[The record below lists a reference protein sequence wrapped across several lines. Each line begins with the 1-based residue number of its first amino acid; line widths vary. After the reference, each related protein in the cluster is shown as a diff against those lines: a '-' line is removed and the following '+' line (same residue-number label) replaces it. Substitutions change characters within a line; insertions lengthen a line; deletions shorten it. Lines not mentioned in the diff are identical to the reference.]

1 MVNDNALAVAFAVFS
16 WWIGTGVI
24 LWLDRLGQRQMRWS
38 LWLWSVLL
46 LISVWGVQQ
55 SMASVGVVSSYIG
68 FGSVIVMWGWH
79 ELAFLSGW
87 LSGPRRIAM
96 TDGAQGWLRLRQAIA
111 AILWHE
117 LTLIANFALLAWMQQ
132 DQPNHVALCT
142 FALLWCM
149 RASAKLNLFFGV
161 PLHGEQYLPPQLSYL
176 ASYFRVARPGLWF
189 FGSVSASAV
198 IWLWL
203 VWSASSGAFE
213 LSVGWVLLASLLGL
227 AIVEHAV
234 MVLPWPMQKIWGWAM
249 AKSHAARN
257 AKPSAVLP

>member
-1 MVNDNALAVAFAVFS
+1 MVNDTTLAIAFAVFA

-24 LWLDRLGQRQMRWS
+24 LWLDRLGPRPLRWS
-38 LWLWSVLL
+38 LMGWTVLL
-46 LISVWGVQQ
+46 GLSVWGVKL
-55 SMASVGVVSSYIG
+55 SMAHVGVAASYWG
-68 FGSVIVMWGWH
+68 FASVIVMWGWH

-87 LSGPRRIAM
+87 LSGPRRRAM
-96 TDGAQGWLRLRQAIA
+96 SEGARGWVRLREAIA
-111 AILWHE
+111 VILWHE
-117 LTLIANFALLAWMQQ
+117 LALIANFALLIWMQQ

-161 PLHGEQYLPPQLSYL
+161 PLHGEQYLPPQLQYL
-176 ASYFRVARPGLWF
+176 ASYFRHARPGWWF
-189 FGSVSASAV
+189 FSSVSVSAV

-203 VWSASSGAFE
+203 VWSASTGAFE

-234 MVLPWPMQKIWGWAM
+234 MVMPWPVQKIWGWALSKTHTTPR
-249 AKSHAARN
+249 AIH
-257 AKPSAVLP
+257 P